1 MKLKGIKILTF
12 LIAVFG
18 FIGIANATPS
28 FVSTGSCDNRIGD
41 LDKRC
46 ELSFYNKFKV
56 MVSGEE
62 FDVIFNQAGNID
74 GAITITASPNFV
86 IVDEGVEKDS
96 VSFTLQNDSDDEKI
110 LTFKYKGTVTLP
122 ISEESKI
129 VLATATYRIISG
141 SVPDGAKCGF
151 NYGNYAAAVCAIVPD
166 KDGIVHYFD
175 INKEHIGVGDEA
187 KAAYYKSC
195 FYCLK
200 PGETNKNTNKT
211 VSEYYGVD
219 GRLLGTDET
228 AKTTYEDECTTP
240 TYVCKI
246 DKDGNY
252 YGPEGTKV
260 TEDEFY
266 KQCYSCKKDE
276 DGKYRGLD
284 GKETTEEEFLK
295 QCYSCKK
302 DDEGKY
308 HDKEGKVIT
317 EEEYKKICE
326 PTCRYEKKN
335 GKYVYYDFDG
345 KEISKEEYAKICPG
359 DVPTGSFLPIAGIIG
374 GIALIGFASFLVKKQ
389 TKIKNI

>member
-18 FIGIANATPS
+18 FIGIANAGIKFPETGTCANP
-28 FVSTGSCDNRIGD
+28 VSG
-41 LDKRC
+41 LDQNC
-46 ELSFYNKFKV
+46 ELSFKV
-56 MVSGEE
+56 TGASVPTGTE
-62 FDVIFNQAGNID
+62 FVVGFSKANNIANNGDIVINATEG
-74 GAITITASPNFV
+74 FV
-86 IVDEGVEKDS
+86 ILDDGVEKDEK
-96 VSFTLQNDSDDEKI
+96 TIRLTNGDTDEVVNV
-110 LTFKYKGTVTLP
+110 TFKYTGSAALP
-122 ISEESKI
+122 ASDTNI
-129 VLATATYRIISG
+129 VFANAIYTIISG
-141 SVPDGAKCGF
+141 DVTPCGF
-151 NYGNYAAAVCAIVPD
+151 NYAGYLAGLCKKVTSNNIDYYY
-166 KDGIVHYFD
+166 GT
-175 INKEHIGVGDEA
+175 EA
-187 KAAYYKSC
+187 EYLGTGAEAETAYYKACFSC
-195 FYCLK
+195 SK
-200 PGETNKNTNKT
+200 PGDTNKYTGIKET
-211 VSEYYGVD
+211 VYHGLD
-219 GRLLGTDET
+219 GKET
-228 AKTTYEDECTTP
+228 TEEKYNEECNP

-266 KQCYSCKKDE
+266 KLCYSCKKDE

-326 PTCRYEKKN
+326 PTCRYEKKD